1 MNHTIVAKLLKTHT
15 DANNS
20 LDYTPTFV
28 NGSNRGLNS
37 ANDTGIGYYTDTW
50 YGVHNPSGSAITV
63 TAVKTADQGTSGSGV
78 SIRINAGETF
88 YAVISKITVGAGVTV
103 VLLGIPTTFS
113 R

>member
-1 MNHTIVAKLLKTHT
+1 MNHTVVAKLLKTHT

-50 YGVHNPSGSAITV
+50 YGVHNPSGSAISV
-63 TAVKTADQGTSGSGV
+63 TVKTAEQGTVGTGPV
-78 SIRINAGETF
+78 VRINAGETF
-88 YAVISKITVGAGVTV
+88 YAVISTITVGAGVTV

>member
-1 MNHTIVAKLLKTHT
+1 MNHSSVAKLLKTHT
-15 DANNS
+15 DSNNS
-20 LDYTPTFV
+20 ENYTPTFV
-28 NGSNRGLNS
+28 NGSSREIN

-50 YGVHNPSGSAITV
+50 YGIHNPSESSILV
-63 TAVKTADQGTSGSGV
+63 TVKTADQGTSGSGV

-88 YAVISKITVGAGVTV
+88 YAVISTITVGAGVTV

>member
-1 MNHTIVAKLLKTHT
+1 MNHTVVAKLLKTHT
-15 DANNS
+15 DANNAV
-20 LDYTPTFV
+20 DYTPAFV

-50 YGVHNPSGSAITV
+50 YGVHNPSGSAISV
-63 TAVKTADQGTSGSGV
+63 TVKTADQGTAGAGV
-78 SIRINAGETF
+78 TVRINAGETF
-88 YAVISKITVGAGVTV
+88 YAVISTITVGAGVTV

>member
-1 MNHTIVAKLLKTHT
+1 MNHSVVAKLLKTHT
-15 DANNS
+15 DSNNS
-20 LDYTPTFV
+20 TNYTPAFV
-28 NGSNRGLNS
+28 NGSSREIN

-63 TAVKTADQGTSGSGV
+63 TEVKTADQGTSGAGV

>member
-15 DANNS
+15 DSNNS
-20 LDYTPTFV
+20 MDYTPTFE
-28 NGSNRGLNS
+28 NGSSREIN

-50 YGVHNPSGSAITV
+50 YGIHNPSGSAISV
-63 TAVKTADQGTSGSGV
+63 TVKTADQGFSGTGAV
-78 SIRINAGETF
+78 VRINAGETF
-88 YAVISKITVGAGVTV
+88 YSVISKITVGSGVTV